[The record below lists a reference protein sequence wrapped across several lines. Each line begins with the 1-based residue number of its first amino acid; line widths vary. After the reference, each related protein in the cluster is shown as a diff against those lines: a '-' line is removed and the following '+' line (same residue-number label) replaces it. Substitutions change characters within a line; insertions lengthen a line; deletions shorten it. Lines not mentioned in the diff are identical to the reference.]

1 MVLDGK
7 ICMVTGATAGI
18 GLVTARELA
27 RKGAAVIVVGRDAAK
42 GERVVREI
50 RAATDNE
57 RVGFQ
62 RADLSRQ
69 ADIRRLAHEFADG
82 HPRLDVLVNNV
93 GAILARRQLS
103 ADGIEMTF
111 ALNHLSYFLL
121 THQLLPRLR
130 EAPAGRIVNVS
141 SAAHRGAELDFDD
154 LQCERGY
161 SGWRTYQRSKL
172 ANLLFTY
179 ELARRL
185 EGSSVTAN
193 ALHPGFVASRFGLNN
208 GPLFRFGIRIA
219 FMVSAIPV
227 DEGAQTSIHLA
238 SSPEV
243 EEVNGKYFIKC
254 EPAESS
260 PASRDPAAARRLWEI
275 SEAMTAS

>member
-1 MVLDGK
+1 MEGK

-27 RKGAAVIVVGRDAAK
+27 RKGATIVVVGRDAAK

-50 RAATDNE
+50 RAATGNE

-62 RADLSRQ
+62 QADLSRQ
-69 ADIRRLAHEFADG
+69 ADIRRLAREFAEG

-121 THQLLPRLR
+121 TDQLLPRLR
-130 EAPAGRIVNVS
+130 EAPGGRILNVS

-161 SGWRTYQRSKL
+161 SGWRAYQRSKL

-185 EGSSVTAN
+185 EGSTVTAN

-208 GPLFRFGIRIA
+208 GPLFRFGIRVA
-219 FMVSAIPV
+219 FMVSAISV
-227 DEGAQTSIHLA
+227 DEGAQTSVHLA

-243 EEVNGKYFIKC
+243 EGVNGKYFVKC
-254 EPAESS
+254 APAESS

-275 SEAMTAS
+275 SESMTAS

>member
-1 MVLDGK
+1 
-7 ICMVTGATAGI
+7 MVTGATAGI

-27 RKGAAVIVVGRDAAK
+27 RKGARVVVVGRDAVK
-42 GERVVREI
+42 GERTVREI
-50 RAATDNE
+50 SDETGNE

-62 RADLSRQ
+62 RADLSVQ
-69 ADIRRLAHEFADG
+69 SEVRRLARNFVEE
-82 HPRLDVLVNNV
+82 HPRLDVLVNNA
-93 GAILARRQLS
+93 GAIFTRRRLS

-121 THQLLPRLR
+121 TKLLLDSLAA
-130 EAPAGRIVNVS
+130 APAGRVVNVS
-141 SAAHRGAELDFDD
+141 SAAHGGAELDFDD

-161 SGWRTYQRSKL
+161 TGWRAYQRSKL

-185 EGSSVTAN
+185 EGSGITAN

-208 GPLFRFGIRIA
+208 GPLFRLGIRIA
-219 FMVSAIPV
+219 FMTSAISV
-227 DEGAQTSIHLA
+227 EEGAKTGIHLA

-243 EEVNGKYFIKC
+243 EGVSGRYFVEC

-260 PASRDPAAARRLWEI
+260 RASRDADTARRLWEI
-275 SEAMTAS
+275 SERMTAN

>member
-1 MVLDGK
+1 MLLEGK

-18 GLVTARELA
+18 GFVTARELA
-27 RKGAAVIVVGRDAAK
+27 RKGAAVVVVGRNPAK
-42 GERVVREI
+42 GERVVQEI
-50 RAATDNE
+50 RAITGNQ
-57 RVGFQ
+57 RVEFE
-62 RADLSRQ
+62 RADLSKQ
-69 ADIRRLAHEFADG
+69 ADVRRLARDFADRY
-82 HPRLDVLVNNV
+82 PQLDVLVNNV
-93 GAILARRQLS
+93 GAILATRQLS

-121 THQLLPRLR
+121 TNLLLPKLKA
-130 EAPAGRIVNVS
+130 APAGRIVNVA

-154 LQCERGY
+154 LQCERRY
-161 SGWRTYQRSKL
+161 SGWKAYQRSKL

-179 ELARRL
+179 ELASRL
-185 EGSSVTAN
+185 DGSTVTAN

-208 GPLFRFGIRIA
+208 GPLFRLGMRIA

-227 DEGAQTSIHLA
+227 EEGAQTSVYLA

-243 EEVNGKYFIKC
+243 GGMTGRYFIKC
-254 EPAESS
+254 KPAESS
-260 PASRDPAAARRLWEI
+260 AASRDPEAARRVWEI